1 VVNEPA
7 SRVGKAAAPV
17 NEHGQGHGKAMST
30 QGKYIDTDGRMKQ
43 PDKCILLRGTPH
55 ADEYTQ
61 KESPAIYAG
70 YQTHLLSLYP
80 KQGILNG
87 LVTPP
92 RP

>member
-1 VVNEPA
+1 
-7 SRVGKAAAPV
+7 
-17 NEHGQGHGKAMST
+17 
-30 QGKYIDTDGRMKQ
+30 MKQ